1 MCNPTPHDS
10 SHLSDE
16 KFSALCPQ
24 GFHVTGDFEPDNL
37 TPDEHERLLLM
48 SEHAIATELEGLAN
62 D

>member
-1 MCNPTPHDS
+1 MTNQTPDDL

-48 SEHAIATELEGLAN
+48 SEHAIGTELENAQ
-62 D
+62 